1 MIKKII
7 VSDRE
12 HDAFV
17 EKHTNGS
24 FFQLTNWGRLKE
36 THGWKW
42 EKVDIGD
49 EEGNIRAAALLLFKK
64 IPKLDLYFCYAPR
77 AFVVDYED
85 KEGLKAIAEASL
97 EVARKNKSIMLRIDP
112 DIDEEDE
119 GVMRGLRDLNFRH
132 NGFDK
137 GMETYIQPR
146 CYAISDLSPDEA
158 EILKSMHGNTRTCI
172 RKSERYGFTMEEAP
186 IEDVHIFHELYEIT
200 GRRAGFSTRESEY
213 FERMVELFQERDQ
226 VKVFLIKWNP
236 EIARKSIEEDLA
248 KRYKEMDKLQKKGAT
263 DIALKEAQTAID
275 NTLELKN
282 RIADAK
288 EAMYLSGALFAISG
302 TKGYYMYAGSSDEYR
317 ELLPNYFM
325 QWEIMKY
332 AKARGALSYD
342 FGGISGMEGE
352 SGDKTPGLFAFKRR
366 WGARSAARI
375 GEFDYVFK
383 PFWYRLMNF
392 ALKMKSS
399 GV

>member
-1 MIKKII
+1 MIREII

-12 HDAFV
+12 HDTFV
-17 EKHTNGS
+17 EKHPNGA

-36 THGWKW
+36 IHGWKW
-42 EKVDIGD
+42 KKVDVGD
-49 EEGNIRAAALLLFKK
+49 EEGNIKAAALLLFKK
-64 IPKLDLYFCYAPR
+64 IPKLSLTFCYAPR
-77 AFVVDYED
+77 AFVVDWND
-85 KEGLKAIAEASL
+85 KESVKAISEACL
-97 EVARKNKSIMLRIDP
+97 RVAKANKAIMLRIDP
-112 DIDEEDE
+112 DIDEEDAL
-119 GVMRGLRDLNFRH
+119 VMQTLRGLGFRH

-146 CYAISDLSPDEA
+146 CYAISDLSLDEA
-158 EILKSMHGNTRTCI
+158 DILKSMPGNTRTCI
-172 RKSERYGFTMEEAP
+172 RKSEKYGFSLEVAP
-186 IEDVHIFHELYEIT
+186 LDDVHIFHELYEIT
-200 GRRAGFSTRESEY
+200 GRRAGFSTRGSEY
-213 FERMVELFQERDQ
+213 FEHMVELFGGSDQ
-226 VKVFLIKWNP
+226 VKVFLVKWKP
-236 EIARKSIEEDLA
+236 EIALKSIEEDLA
-248 KRYKEMDKLQKKGAT
+248 KRHKEMEKLQKKGAT
-263 DIALKEAQTAID
+263 DVAINEAQKAID

-282 RIADAK
+282 RISDAK

-302 TKGYYMYAGSSDEYR
+302 TKGYYMYAGSSDAYR
-317 ELLPNYFM
+317 ELLPNYYM

-352 SGDKTPGLFAFKRR
+352 SGDKTPGLYAFKRR
-366 WGARSAARI
+366 WGARSAGRI

-383 PFWYRLMNF
+383 PFWYRLMKL